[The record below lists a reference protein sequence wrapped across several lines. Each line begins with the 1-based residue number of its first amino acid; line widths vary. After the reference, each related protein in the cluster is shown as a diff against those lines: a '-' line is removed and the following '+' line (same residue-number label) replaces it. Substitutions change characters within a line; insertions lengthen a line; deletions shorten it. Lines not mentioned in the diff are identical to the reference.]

1 MLRSRKIPKVGLFL
15 QTRQVI
21 NQIMKPTS
29 KKKIQTFQK
38 DPLKRN
44 ETLVITKLR
53 VERFR
58 SLLKIFDFL
67 HSLLQSDNIPSF
79 FDSKDDFQKS
89 QTNLYVLTIS
99 FLFSL
104 FDRKGTNI
112 LNLTSIVKR
121 NNTKELLNQ
130 ISNDWR
136 TFEPQITR
144 IRHNLGFHG
153 GGLSQLDNG
162 FRAVEQISQKDLA
175 LLVQLMK
182 NIELLDDALKQE
194 ME

>member
-1 MLRSRKIPKVGLFL
+1 MYPIGRKKV
-15 QTRQVI
+15 
-21 NQIMKPTS
+21 
-29 KKKIQTFQK
+29 QTFQE

-44 ETLVITKLR
+44 ETLVISKLR
-53 VERFR
+53 VEKFR
-58 SLLKIFDFL
+58 SFLKIFDFL

-89 QTNLYVLTIS
+89 QTNFYVLIIS

-112 LNLTSIVKR
+112 LNLTSIVKFD
-121 NNTKELLNQ
+121 NTRKLLNQ
-130 ISNDWR
+130 ILNDWR
-136 TFEPQITR
+136 TFEPQIRR

-162 FRAVEQISQKDLA
+162 FRAFEQISQKDLT

-194 ME
+194 IE